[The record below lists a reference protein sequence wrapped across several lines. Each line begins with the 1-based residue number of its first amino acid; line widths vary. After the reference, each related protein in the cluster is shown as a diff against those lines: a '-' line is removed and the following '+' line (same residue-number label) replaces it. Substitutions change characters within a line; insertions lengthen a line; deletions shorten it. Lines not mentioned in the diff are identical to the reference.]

1 MTTKRVM
8 YVPPSLLRHRLYL
21 LTGGVTKALVIKSLI
36 RTVNHALRLLSS
48 TDDLRL
54 DTLAL
59 VLFVPC

>member
-21 LTGGVTKALVIKSLI
+21 LTGGVTKALVIKGL
-36 RTVNHALRLLSS
+36 LRLAWYPLHLLSS